1 MKFSEKVHLV
11 RTKLGYSQERLAQV
25 FCILNM
31 KNNGQ
36 VINVLNVVDVQ
47 RYDKEVRKFNE
58 AVRKIT
64 EAVILPEKNES
75 WQ

>member
-1 MKFSEKVHLV
+1 MTSRSSYATSRSTSPGEPGSGRRRGSGNLN
-11 RTKLGYSQERLAQV
+11 QIAQ
-25 FCILNM
+25 
-31 KNNGQ
+31 KAH
-36 VINVLNVVDVQ
+36 VLNVVDVQ
-47 RYDKEVRKFNE
+47 RYDQEVQKFNE